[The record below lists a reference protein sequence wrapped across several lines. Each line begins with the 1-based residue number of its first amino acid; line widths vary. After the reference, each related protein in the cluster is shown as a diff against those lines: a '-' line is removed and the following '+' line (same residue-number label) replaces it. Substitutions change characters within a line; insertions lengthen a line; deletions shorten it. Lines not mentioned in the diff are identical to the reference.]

1 MGEESRGRELSHRES
16 RQFDLHQFTQAFQ
29 ADVKQEA
36 DVGNRQAGDLG
47 DLAIAEFVLKF
58 QPNDVLLA
66 VGQAVELLK
75 QPGHRILLFGRG
87 ARRVVSGC

>member
-1 MGEESRGRELSHRES
+1 MKLSPAHSVTQLRE
-16 RQFDLHQFTQAFQ
+16 FDLHSLTQPFQ

-36 DVGNRQAGDLG
+36 DVGHRQARDFRNF
-47 DLAIAEFVLKF
+47 AIAEFVLKF

-66 VGQAVELLK
+66 VRQAVELLK
-75 QPGHRILLFGRG
+75 QPSHRVLLFGRG